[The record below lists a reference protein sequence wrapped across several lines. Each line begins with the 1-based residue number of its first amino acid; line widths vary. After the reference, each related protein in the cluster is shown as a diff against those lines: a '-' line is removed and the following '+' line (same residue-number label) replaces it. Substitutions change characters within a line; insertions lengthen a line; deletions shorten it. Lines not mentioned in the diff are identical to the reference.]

1 MEDLIHLVGPLAVLF
16 FLLLGLAF
24 TVFSIMGIWKMFEK
38 ADQPGWG
45 ILVPIYNLIL
55 IVRVAGLPEWM
66 FLLLLIPVVNIVA
79 MIIVSLEIR
88 KRFSKGV
95 GFTIGLIFLPALFYT
110 MLGFGS
116 DVYLPRPAASE
127 HAPPRPD
134 Q

>member
-66 FLLLLIPVVNIVA
+66 FPLLLIPVVNFVA

-88 KRFSKGV
+88 ERFSKGV
-95 GFTIGLIFLPALFYT
+95 GFTVGLIFLPALFYPL
-110 MLGFGS
+110 LGFGS
-116 DVYLPRPAASE
+116 DVYLPRPAATE
-127 HAPPRPD
+127 QAPPRPD

>member
-1 MEDLIHLVGPLAVLF
+1 MEELIHLVGPLAVLL

-24 TVFSIMGIWKMFEK
+24 TVFSIAGIWKMFEK

-45 ILVPIYNLIL
+45 ILIPIYNLIL

-66 FLLLLIPVVNIVA
+66 FLLLLIPVVNFVA

-88 KRFSKGV
+88 ERFSKGV
-95 GFTIGLIFLPALFYT
+95 GFTIGLIFLPALFYPL
-110 MLGFGS
+110 LGFGS
-116 DVYLPRPAASE
+116 DVYLPRPAATE
-127 HAPPRPD
+127 QAPPLPD

>member
-24 TVFSIMGIWKMFEK
+24 TVFSIAGIWKMFEK

-55 IVRVAGLPEWM
+55 IVRVAGLPEWT
-66 FLLLLIPVVNIVA
+66 FLLLLIPVVNFVA

-88 KRFSKGV
+88 ERFSKGV
-95 GFTIGLIFLPALFYT
+95 GFTIGLIFLPALFYPL
-110 MLGFGS
+110 LGFGS
-116 DVYLPRPAASE
+116 DVYLPRPAATE
-127 HAPPRPD
+127 QAPPRPD

>member
-1 MEDLIHLVGPLAVLF
+1 MEDLIHFVGPLAVLF

-66 FLLLLIPVVNIVA
+66 FLLFLIPVVNIVA

-88 KRFSKGV
+88 ERFSKGV
-95 GFTIGLIFLPALFYT
+95 GFTIGLIFLPALFYAL
-110 MLGFGS
+110 LGFGS
-116 DVYLPRPAASE
+116 DVYLPRPAATE

>member
-1 MEDLIHLVGPLAVLF
+1 MEELIHLVGPLAVLL

-24 TVFSIMGIWKMFEK
+24 TVFSIAGIWKMFEK

-66 FLLLLIPVVNIVA
+66 FLLLLIPVVNFVA

-88 KRFSKGV
+88 ERFSNGV
-95 GFTIGLIFLPALFYT
+95 GFTVGLIFLPALFYPL
-110 MLGFGS
+110 LGFGS
-116 DVYLPRPAASE
+116 DVYLPRPAATE
-127 HAPPRPD
+127 QAPPRPD

>member
-24 TVFSIMGIWKMFEK
+24 TVFSIIGIWKMFEK
-38 ADQPGWG
+38 AAQPGWG
-45 ILVPIYNLIL
+45 SLVPIYNLIL

-66 FLLLLIPVVNIVA
+66 FLLLLIPVVNFVA
-79 MIIVSLEIR
+79 MIIVSLEILE
-88 KRFSKGV
+88 RFSKGV
-95 GFTIGLIFLPALFYT
+95 GFTIGLIFLPALFYPL
-110 MLGFGS
+110 LGFGS
-116 DVYLPRPAASE
+116 DVYLPRPAATE

>member
-66 FLLLLIPVVNIVA
+66 FLLLLIPVVNFVA

-88 KRFSKGV
+88 ERFSKGV
-95 GFTIGLIFLPALFYT
+95 GFTVGLIFLPALFYPL
-110 MLGFGS
+110 LGFGS
-116 DVYLPRPAASE
+116 DVYLPRPAATE
-127 HAPPRPD
+127 QAPPRPD

>member
-45 ILVPIYNLIL
+45 ILIPIYNLIL

-66 FLLLLIPVVNIVA
+66 FLLLLIPVVNFVA

-88 KRFSKGV
+88 ERFSKGV
-95 GFTIGLIFLPALFYT
+95 GFTVGLIFLPALFYPL
-110 MLGFGS
+110 LGFGS
-116 DVYLPRPAASE
+116 DVYLPRPAATE
-127 HAPPRPD
+127 QAPPRPD

>member
-1 MEDLIHLVGPLAVLF
+1 MEELIHLVGPLAVLL

-24 TVFSIMGIWKMFEK
+24 TVFSIAGIWKMFEK

-45 ILVPIYNLIL
+45 ILIPIYNLIL

-66 FLLLLIPVVNIVA
+66 FLLLLIPVVNFVA

-95 GFTIGLIFLPALFYT
+95 GFTVGLIFLPALFYPL
-110 MLGFGS
+110 LGFGS
-116 DVYLPRPAASE
+116 DVYLPRPAATE
-127 HAPPRPD
+127 QAPPRPD

>member
-1 MEDLIHLVGPLAVLF
+1 MEDLIHLVGPLAALL

-24 TVFSIMGIWKMFEK
+24 TVFSIIGIWKMFEK

-66 FLLLLIPVVNIVA
+66 FLLLLIPVVNFAA
-79 MIIVSLEIR
+79 MIIVSLELR

-95 GFTIGLIFLPALFYT
+95 GFTIGLIFLPALFYAL
-110 MLGFGS
+110 LGFGS
-116 DVYLPRPAASE
+116 DVYRPRPAATE
-127 HAPPRPD
+127 HALPPSG

>member
-1 MEDLIHLVGPLAVLF
+1 MEELIHLVGPLAVLL

-24 TVFSIMGIWKMFEK
+24 TVFSIAGIWKMFEK

-45 ILVPIYNLIL
+45 ILIPIYNLIL

-66 FLLLLIPVVNIVA
+66 FLLLLIPVVNFVA

-88 KRFSKGV
+88 ERFSKGV
-95 GFTIGLIFLPALFYT
+95 GFTIGLIFLPALFYPL
-110 MLGFGS
+110 LGFGS
-116 DVYLPRPAASE
+116 DVYLPRPSATE

>member
-1 MEDLIHLVGPLAVLF
+1 MEDLIHFVGPLAVLF

-79 MIIVSLEIR
+79 NDHRVSGNPRTVFKRGWIHDRPHFPAGVVLCLARIR
-88 KRFSKGV
+88 FRCV
-95 GFTIGLIFLPALFYT
+95 
-110 MLGFGS
+110 
-116 DVYLPRPAASE
+116 PAAACSYGTCPA
-127 HAPPRPD
+127 AP
-134 Q
+134 

>member
-1 MEDLIHLVGPLAVLF
+1 MEDLIHFVGPLAVLF

-88 KRFSKGV
+88 ERFSKGV
-95 GFTIGLIFLPALFYT
+95 GFTIGLIFLPALFYPL
-110 MLGFGS
+110 LGFGS
-116 DVYLPRPAASE
+116 DVYLPRPAATE